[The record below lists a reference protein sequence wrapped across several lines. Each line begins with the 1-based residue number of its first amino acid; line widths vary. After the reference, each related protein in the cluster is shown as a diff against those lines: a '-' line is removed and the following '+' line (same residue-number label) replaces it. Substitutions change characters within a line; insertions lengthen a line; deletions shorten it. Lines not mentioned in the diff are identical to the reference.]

1 MPASSD
7 RPETMT
13 KAPSPDRR
21 TPGGVVAAVTPPAH
35 YFCGSGSAPSAHS
48 GLQIVLLACN
58 FHHIGALSTSPGSA
72 PSIRRHCTGGR
83 SAQGPRQRQAQR
95 GTGRPHD
102 HRGQEM
108 STMNRA
114 VGSHDWHNH
123 RSNYRGHRP
132 DSVVATAVGRRS
144 AVVHD
149 AGRNHEPGV
158 SPGVHTATAT
168 VKPRAVCTG
177 TPDRPASRS
186 RVRR

>member
-13 KAPSPDRR
+13 KALPRSEDTR
-21 TPGGVVAAVTPPAH
+21 GVVAAVTLQHITSAARVLRPVPIL
-35 YFCGSGSAPSAHS
+35 GSDCAACVQLSPHWCPQHIPGLRTVNPSSLHW
-48 GLQIVLLACN
+48 
-58 FHHIGALSTSPGSA
+58 
-72 PSIRRHCTGGR
+72 GR